1 MKHDQQHE
9 FQQEID
15 NLKQNITDIKDLLIA
30 KVTRTVDKV
39 PEALHKGEDRITQQ
53 VEDHPMQSL
62 GFAALIG
69 FIFGVLFTSKIK

>member
-1 MKHDQQHE
+1 MKHEHND

-15 NLKQNITDIKDLLIA
+15 NLKANINDLKQLLIH
-30 KVTRTVDKV
+30 KVSKTADRI
-39 PEALHKGEDRITQQ
+39 PEAYHKGEERIIQQ
-53 VEDHPMQSL
+53 VEDNPLQSV